1 MAFALPYRIVK
12 SDQTWGVSGDEEGQ
26 RLDKFLAAPGRAG
39 SRSRA
44 ADAIARGRVFVDGE
58 EVDAAG
64 GARVMRHGEQV
75 RLWMDRPGSASRT
88 PRPPVRDGLEIVHED
103 ADLVVVNKAA
113 GLLTVP
119 LDGDSSAPS
128 VLALLWDRFRSHRT
142 REPLVVHRIDKDTS
156 GLVLFALHETARA
169 ALVAQFAHRT
179 PDRVYLAL
187 VNGHPDPA
195 EGTWQDR
202 LTWDEDAF
210 VQRRSRADDPEARD
224 AECAYRIVSTFAEAS
239 LLEVRLRTGRQ
250 GQIRAQAQ
258 LHGHSLVGDRR
269 YRPREGAPGHDLR
282 FPRQALHA
290 QRLAFDHPSDDRR
303 VEFTAPTPAD
313 LREFLDKL
321 RRQAR
326 QGA

>member
-1 MAFALPYRIVK
+1 MPP
-12 SDQTWGVSGDEEGQ
+12 
-26 RLDKFLAAPGRAG
+26 AAPAWCGRENRSG
-39 SRSRA
+39 SGWTVRA
-44 ADAIARGRVFVDGE
+44 
-58 EVDAAG
+58 
-64 GARVMRHGEQV
+64 
-75 RLWMDRPGSASRT
+75 
-88 PRPPVRDGLEIVHED
+88 RPPGRLGRRSVTVSKSFMKT
-103 ADLVVVNKAA
+103 ADLVVVNKPA

-195 EGTWQDR
+195 EGTWHDR

-224 AECAYRIVSTFAEAS
+224 AECAYRVVSTFAEAS

-269 YRPREGAPGHDLR
+269 YRPREGAPGHELAIPQAGAARAAAGLR
-282 FPRQALHA
+282 PPVRWPSGGVHGADTRRPARVPRQVAA
-290 QRLAFDHPSDDRR
+290 AGAPGR
-303 VEFTAPTPAD
+303 VAAPIAGMVAP
-313 LREFLDKL
+313 
-321 RRQAR
+321 
-326 QGA
+326 GI